1 LDGSRR
7 AYGSQHDRTRQ
18 MKGKRSTAEEGRKL
32 FKFNPLREAHAKLEV
47 IIHSDDAT
55 IHFVGRVAFVS
66 KEEALLVNVMT
77 ESFATFRVWLRLNQL
92 RVLENFSTAKLP
104 QAIAAD
110 LAISPSDKI
119 FALRLNTGGL
129 LVISRKAAV
138 NELTFVVAIP
148 SATTDCAGRTSDR
161 FHMSLP
167 LR

>member
-1 LDGSRR
+1 MNRGASKSSLPLDSSRG
-7 AYGSQHDRTRQ
+7 AYGRQRDRTRQ
-18 MKGKRSTAEEGRKL
+18 MKAKLSAAEEGRKL
-32 FKFNPLREAHAKLEV
+32 FNHLKEAHAKLEV
-47 IIHSDDAT
+47 ILHSDDAT

-66 KEEALLVNVMT
+66 KEEALLVNVTT

-119 FALRLNTGGL
+119 FAFRLNTGGL

-138 NELTFVVAIP
+138 N
-148 SATTDCAGRTSDR
+148 
-161 FHMSLP
+161 
-167 LR
+167 

>member
-1 LDGSRR
+1 VEIELAVGQQPR
-7 AYGSQHDRTRQ
+7 GVWQQHDRTRQ
-18 MKGKRSTAEEGRKL
+18 MKGKLSAAEEGRKL
-32 FKFNPLREAHAKLEV
+32 FNHLREAHAKLEV

-66 KEEALLVNVMT
+66 KEEALLVNVTT

-119 FALRLNTGGL
+119 FAFRLNTGGL

-138 NELTFVVAIP
+138 N
-148 SATTDCAGRTSDR
+148 
-161 FHMSLP
+161 
-167 LR
+167 